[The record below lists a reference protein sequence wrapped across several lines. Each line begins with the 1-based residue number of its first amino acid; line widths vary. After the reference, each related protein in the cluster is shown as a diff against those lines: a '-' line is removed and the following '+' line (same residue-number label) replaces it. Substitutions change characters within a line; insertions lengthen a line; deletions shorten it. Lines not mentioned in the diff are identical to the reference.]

1 MNLTDIKGIS
11 PRIEKLLKKLEIHNI
26 EDLLLHPPIRY
37 IDRRKYLPISDIFLT
52 KDENWYSKGKIKDVN
67 KIKTKRG
74 KNLITA
80 IVEDNTSYIKIAW
93 FNSEYLLPILLS
105 SKFIAFSGIVYDKSI
120 YNPKFVILNSL
131 EEVPEKLAK
140 IEVKYPETAGI
151 NSATISKIIKNAID
165 VYEIKETLPNEILEK
180 ENLVSKRLAIQYLHF
195 PENEIEIKKSK
206 ERLAFE
212 EIYSLIQ
219 KIKENK
225 INITAHESFAL
236 KIDKDLYKNIVNS
249 LNYELTASQKEA
261 IHEIFADI
269 SRDKPMHRLING
281 DVGSG
286 KTILAII
293 AASQVSQ
300 NNLMTL
306 VLAPTEILANQHFE
320 SFNKILSKFNI
331 PIILWTSSIKHKNI
345 QSNSIVIGTHA
356 LIHHTQNW
364 NNVGLVII
372 DEQHKFGVKQRE
384 ILTTL
389 KNENKIP
396 HSLSMS
402 ATPIPRTVAL
412 TFFGDIDVSFIEK
425 PTERKKIITRI
436 INSLEI
442 ENKMIEWIKNKI
454 IRENVQAYVVCPL
467 IEETS
472 KSDLKSVQKIYE
484 HYRLIFGEDKVGLLH
499 GKMKAKEKDEI
510 IKNFIEGKFHILVS
524 TTVIEVGINNPNATI
539 MIIQSAERFGLAQL
553 HQIRGRVGRGSDQS
567 YCFLIPTNYET
578 NERLKFFEKT
588 ENGYE
593 LAEYDLLLR
602 GPGEVYGTLQS
613 GIPNLRFANILDK
626 GLISQVKKYI
636 S

>member
-1 MNLTDIKGIS
+1 MNLKDIKGIS
-11 PRIEKLLKKLEIHNI
+11 TRIEKLLRKLEIYTI

-37 IDRRKYLPISDIFLT
+37 IDRRRYLPISDIFLT
-52 KDENWYSKGKIKDVN
+52 HDENWHSTGKIKDVD
-67 KIKTKRG
+67 KVRTKRG

-80 IVEDNTSYIKIAW
+80 IIEDNTSYIKIIW
-93 FNSEYLLPILLS
+93 FNSDYLLPILLS
-105 SKFIAFSGIVYDKSI
+105 SKYIAFSGIVYDKSI
-120 YNPKFVILNSL
+120 YNPKFVILENL
-131 EEVPEKLAK
+131 EEIPKKLAK

-151 NSATISKIIKNAID
+151 NSATISKIIKNGLD
-165 VYEIKETLPNEILEK
+165 VYEIKETLPSEILEK
-180 ENLVSKRLAIQYLHF
+180 ENLVSKRLAIKYLHF
-195 PENEIEIKKSK
+195 PENEINIKKAK

-212 EIYSLIQ
+212 EIYTLIQ

-225 INITAHESFAL
+225 IIIVSHESFAI
-236 KIDKDLYKNIVNS
+236 KIDQNLNQNIIET
-249 LNYELTASQKEA
+249 LDYELTMSQKEA
-261 IHEIFADI
+261 IQEIFSDI
-269 SRDKPMHRLING
+269 SKNKPMYRLING

-286 KTILAII
+286 KTILAIL
-293 AASQVSQ
+293 AASQVSR

-320 SFNKILSKFNI
+320 SFNKILSKYDI

-345 QSNSIVIGTHA
+345 QPNSIVIGTHA

-389 KNENKIP
+389 QNENKIP

-412 TFFGDIDVSFIEK
+412 TFFGDIGVSFIEK
-425 PTERKKIITRI
+425 PKKRKKIVTRI
-436 INSLEI
+436 ITNADI

-454 IRENVQAYVVCPL
+454 ILENVQVYVVCPL

-499 GKMKAKEKDEI
+499 GKMKAKEKDDV
-510 IKNFIEGKFHILVS
+510 IKNFIERKFHILVS

-567 YCFLIPTNYET
+567 YCFLIPTNYEI
-578 NERLKFFEKT
+578 NKRLEFFEKT

-593 LAEYDLLLR
+593 LAEYDLMLR

-613 GIPNLRFANILDK
+613 GIPNLKFANILDK
-626 GLISQVKKYI
+626 NLINKVKKYI
-636 S
+636 

>member
-1 MNLTDIKGIS
+1 MNLTNIKGIS
-11 PRIEKLLKKLEIHNI
+11 PRIEKLLKKLDINTV

-52 KDENWYSKGKIKDVN
+52 QDENWYSKGKIKDVN
-67 KIKTKRG
+67 KIRTKRG

-80 IVEDNTSYIKIAW
+80 IIEDDTSYIKIIW
-93 FNSEYLLPILLS
+93 FNSDYLLPILLS

-120 YNPKFVILNSL
+120 YNPKFVILESL
-131 EEVPEKLAK
+131 GEIPEKLAK

-151 NSATISKIIKNAID
+151 NSATISKIIKNALD
-165 VYEIKETLPNEILEK
+165 AYEIKETLPNEILEK
-180 ENLVSKRLAIQYLHF
+180 ENLVSKKLAIKYLHF
-195 PENEIEIKKSK
+195 PENEIEIKKTK
-206 ERLAFE
+206 ERLSFE
-212 EIYSLIQ
+212 EIYVLIQ

-225 INITAHESFAL
+225 IKITTHESFAI
-236 KIDKDLYKNIVNS
+236 KIDQNLHKKIIES
-249 LNYELTASQKEA
+249 LDYELTVSQKEA
-261 IHEIFADI
+261 IQEIFSDI
-269 SRDKPMHRLING
+269 SQNKPMHRLING

-286 KTILAII
+286 KTILAIL
-293 AASQVSQ
+293 ASAQVSK

-320 SFNKILSKFNI
+320 SFNKILSEFDI
-331 PIILWTSSIKHKNI
+331 PITLWTSSIKHKNI

-364 NNVGLVII
+364 TNVGLVII

-384 ILTTL
+384 ILTNL
-389 KNENKIP
+389 KNENKIS

-412 TFFGDIDVSFIEK
+412 TFFGDIDVSFIDK
-425 PTERKKIITRI
+425 PKERKKIITRI
-436 INSLEI
+436 INSFEI

-454 IRENVQAYVVCPL
+454 IQEHVQVYVVCPL

-484 HYRLIFGEDKVGLLH
+484 HYKVVFGEDKVGLLH
-499 GKMKAKEKDEI
+499 GKMKAKEKDDVI
-510 IKNFIEGKFHILVS
+510 RNFIEKKFPILVS

-567 YCFLIPTNYET
+567 YCFLIPTNYEI
-578 NERLKFFEKT
+578 NNRLEFFEKT

-593 LAEYDLLLR
+593 LAEYDLSLR

-613 GIPNLRFANILDK
+613 GIPNLKFANILDK
-626 GLISQVKKYI
+626 NLINKVKKYI
-636 S
+636 

>member
-1 MNLTDIKGIS
+1 MNLTNIKGIS
-11 PRIEKLLKKLEIHNI
+11 PRIEKLLKKLDINTV

-52 KDENWYSKGKIKDVN
+52 QDENWYSKGKIKDVN
-67 KIKTKRG
+67 KIRTKRG

-80 IVEDNTSYIKIAW
+80 IIEDDTSYIKIIW
-93 FNSEYLLPILLS
+93 FNSDYLLPILLS

-120 YNPKFVILNSL
+120 YNPKFVILESL
-131 EEVPEKLAK
+131 GEIPEKLAK

-151 NSATISKIIKNAID
+151 NSATISKIIKNALD
-165 VYEIKETLPNEILEK
+165 AYEIKETLPNEILEK
-180 ENLVSKRLAIQYLHF
+180 ENLVSKKLAIKYLHF
-195 PENEIEIKKSK
+195 PENEIEIKKTK
-206 ERLAFE
+206 ERLSFE
-212 EIYSLIQ
+212 EIYVLIQ

-225 INITAHESFAL
+225 INITTHESFAI
-236 KIDKDLYKNIVNS
+236 KIDQNLHKKIIKS
-249 LNYELTASQKEA
+249 LDYELTVSQKEA
-261 IHEIFADI
+261 IQEIFSDI
-269 SRDKPMHRLING
+269 SQNKPMHRLING

-286 KTILAII
+286 KTILAIL
-293 AASQVSQ
+293 ASAQVSK

-320 SFNKILSKFNI
+320 SFNKILSEFDI
-331 PIILWTSSIKHKNI
+331 PITLWTSSIKHKNI

-364 NNVGLVII
+364 TNVGLVII

-384 ILTTL
+384 ILTNL
-389 KNENKIP
+389 KNENKIS

-412 TFFGDIDVSFIEK
+412 TFFGDIDVSFIDK
-425 PTERKKIITRI
+425 PKERKKIITRI
-436 INSLEI
+436 INSFEI

-454 IRENVQAYVVCPL
+454 IQEHVQVYVVCPL

-484 HYRLIFGEDKVGLLH
+484 HYKLVFGEDKVGLLH
-499 GKMKAKEKDEI
+499 GKMKAKEKDDVI
-510 IKNFIEGKFHILVS
+510 RNFIEKKFPILVS

-567 YCFLIPTNYET
+567 YCFLIPTNYEI
-578 NERLKFFEKT
+578 NNRLEFFEKT

-593 LAEYDLLLR
+593 LAEYDLSLR

-613 GIPNLRFANILDK
+613 GIPNLKFANILDK
-626 GLISQVKKYI
+626 NLINKVKKYI
-636 S
+636 